1 MLDTVIFDM
10 DGLLINS
17 EHLWY
22 EAMDEVFHTMGF
34 TITPELA
41 TRTTGLRTVEVVAY
55 WQRYFGW
62 KHRSL
67 EDVSA
72 DIIDTVIHKILTSAT
87 TMPGAHDILESFK
100 SRGVKTGLASSSP
113 SRLIGPALKHFGL
126 EPYFGVV
133 HSAEGEAYGKP
144 HPAVYLSCALKLKSA
159 PHGCLAFEDSVN
171 GMIAAKAARMRVV
184 VVPEPHHQAN
194 PRYVL
199 ADLQLPSLAHFTE
212 AHWQQ
217 LKAL

>member
-41 TRTTGLRTVEVVAY
+41 ARTTGLRTVEVVAY

-62 KHRSL
+62 QHRSI
-67 EDVSA
+67 EDVSN

-87 TMPGAHDILESFK
+87 TMPGTLHILDSFK
-100 SRGVKTGLASSSP
+100 GRGVKMGLASSSP
-113 SRLIGPALKHFGL
+113 GRLIHPALQHFGL
-126 EPYFGVV
+126 ASYFSVV
-133 HSAEGEAYGKP
+133 HSAENEAYGKP

-159 PHGCLAFEDSVN
+159 PYGCLAFEDSVN

-184 VVPEPHHQAN
+184 AVPEPHHQSN